1 MDTTDRLDGVLEK
14 FKLSKAINICA
25 WIPRFLYNSRHHDQK
40 LRGPLTTK
48 EIRKQ
53 HIFCVKRAQK
63 SCDLQDDYL
72 RLNLQPNQRGILDCH
87 GGIQGM
93 YPIYLPDKHLHTQ
106 RLVHHVHLHILHGGI
121 GLTMT
126 SVRSQHWV
134 PSLKKIA
141 TPTIRACHFGKR
153 FQPNAAANPPP
164 GNLLVDR
171 TQKIPSFSS
180 HWCRLCRAHQIQET
194 RESGE

>member
-1 MDTTDRLDGVLEK
+1 MSDSKCWPVQQFSQACGASKEEIKVQREVFVVTADTTDRLDCVLEK
-14 FKLSKAINICA
+14 LKLSKAINICA

-93 YPIYLPDKHLHTQ
+93 YPIYLPDKHLYTQ
-106 RLVHHVHLHILHGGI
+106 KLVHHEH
-121 GLTMT
+121 
-126 SVRSQHWV
+126 RA
-134 PSLKKIA
+134 PSMGSRTNNDNCVKSALGPM
-141 TPTIRACHFGKR
+141 PTEA
-153 FQPNAAANPPP
+153 
-164 GNLLVDR
+164 
-171 TQKIPSFSS
+171 S
-180 HWCRLCRAHQIQET
+180 
-194 RESGE
+194 